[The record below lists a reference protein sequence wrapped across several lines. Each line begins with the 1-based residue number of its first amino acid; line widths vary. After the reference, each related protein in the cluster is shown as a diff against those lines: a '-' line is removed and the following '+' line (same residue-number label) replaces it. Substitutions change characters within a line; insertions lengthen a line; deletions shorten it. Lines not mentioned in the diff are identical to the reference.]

1 MFVSGIDYR
10 ILLLYMRIDEA
21 IILFKNPDLTE
32 KGGMLWR
39 VKNYYHIWKMGKE
52 IITFGDIETEKT
64 YINFTNIKILF
75 FLKDVDVGNILIS
88 NKISFCLKNY
98 INTSLVTQVMIIK
111 LYHSVFN

>member
-1 MFVSGIDYR
+1 
-10 ILLLYMRIDEA
+10 
-21 IILFKNPDLTE
+21 
-32 KGGMLWR
+32 
-39 VKNYYHIWKMGKE
+39 MGKE

-88 NKISFCLKNY
+88 NNIFFSLKNY
-98 INTSLVTQVMIIK
+98 INTSLVTHVMIIK

>member
-1 MFVSGIDYR
+1 
-10 ILLLYMRIDEA
+10 
-21 IILFKNPDLTE
+21 
-32 KGGMLWR
+32 
-39 VKNYYHIWKMGKE
+39 MGKE

-98 INTSLVTQVMIIK
+98 INTSLVTKVMIIK

>member
-1 MFVSGIDYR
+1 
-10 ILLLYMRIDEA
+10 
-21 IILFKNPDLTE
+21 
-32 KGGMLWR
+32 
-39 VKNYYHIWKMGKE
+39 MGKE

-88 NKISFCLKNY
+88 NNIFFSLKNY